1 MIVATGTFVPAEKM
15 LFEHRR
21 NGLMEPYEA
30 TLAKISFANDQSF
43 RGNILEAQRQRCGIC
58 SDSVG
63 IAGGHFRYLAT
74 PQNADFQHQTYS
86 QELFSLYREILEPIL
101 LLIARKPASIQH
113 H

>member
-1 MIVATGTFVPAEKM
+1 MKKIAGFLVSAAAPQATTELTTSARDKEMIVATGTFVPAEKM

-74 PQNADFQHQTYS
+74 PQ
-86 QELFSLYREILEPIL
+86 
-101 LLIARKPASIQH
+101 
-113 H
+113 

>member
-74 PQNADFQHQTYS
+74 PQNADFQAS
-86 QELFSLYREILEPIL
+86 SLLSGTFPPCTEKFLSRFY
-101 LLIARKPASIQH
+101 H
-113 H
+113 